1 MSAPKKEYYE
11 DDAMAGDDTHLSCAP
26 EPQTFEGDVEHL
38 LAVVRRIAKSLPKG
52 DPRRVELEQAAETV
66 SEWGENEDPQQMGW
80 VGSDGRP

>member
-1 MSAPKKEYYE
+1 MSALQESEAGE
-11 DDAMAGDDTHLSCAP
+11 DFSEP
-26 EPQTFEGDVEHL
+26 QEPQTFEGDVKYL